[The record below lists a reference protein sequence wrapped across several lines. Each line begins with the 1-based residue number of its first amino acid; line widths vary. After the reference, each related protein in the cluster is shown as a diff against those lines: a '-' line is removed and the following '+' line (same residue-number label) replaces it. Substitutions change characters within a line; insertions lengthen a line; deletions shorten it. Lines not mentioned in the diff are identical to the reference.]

1 MPFLYQKEER
11 PRLYSR
17 LQHFARLNL
26 NKPVS
31 GTDNDVG
38 VGHDETPQ
46 AGGSSTTGIQ
56 NYILLKLELL
66 FIASY
71 KRKLS
76 EDIKMKNFRFK
87 PVLLAPSGILLFLF

>member
-1 MPFLYQKEER
+1 MPLFYQKEER

-46 AGGSSTTGIQ
+46 AGGSSAAGIE
-56 NYILLKLELL
+56 NYKSIRYENLNL
-66 FIASY
+66 I
-71 KRKLS
+71 
-76 EDIKMKNFRFK
+76 FK
-87 PVLLAPSGILLFLF
+87 KS

>member
-1 MPFLYQKEER
+1 MFFSFTFPKAVKRQLFRNQQYIGIEHYQMPLFYQKEER

-46 AGGSSTTGIQ
+46 AGGSSAAGIE
-56 NYILLKLELL
+56 NYKSITAGKIE
-66 FIASY
+66 F
-71 KRKLS
+71 
-76 EDIKMKNFRFK
+76 DF
-87 PVLLAPSGILLFLF
+87 